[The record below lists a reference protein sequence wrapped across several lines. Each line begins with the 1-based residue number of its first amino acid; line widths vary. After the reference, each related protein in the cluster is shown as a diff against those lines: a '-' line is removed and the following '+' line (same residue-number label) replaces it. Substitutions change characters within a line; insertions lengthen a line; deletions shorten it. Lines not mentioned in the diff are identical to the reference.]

1 MVEYGREAAGG
12 RPQPAA
18 GSAIRSRWPGRRGP
32 PRSRS
37 RSGQQDLAGRPARI
51 AQAQR
56 ILASLL
62 DEDLATWGYS
72 RAELESELAAIDPAA
87 PRPGGAALT
96 RYRLE
101 RKLLVRLRRNI
112 HQNAFGR
119 LVRRVRR
126 VCDVLLR

>member
-1 MVEYGREAAGG
+1 MVAYGREALRLPLGRGLGTDHGG
-12 RPQPAA
+12 PGNAA
-18 GSAIRSRWPGRRGP
+18 PHEVSRARHC
-32 PRSRS
+32 
-37 RSGQQDLAGRPARI
+37 LAGRPARI
-51 AQAQR
+51 AQSQR

-87 PRPGGAALT
+87 PQRGGAALT